1 MFLAVDLAGTVK
13 SAIENG
19 VILIENGEVNV
30 DKLPI
35 ALITL
40 IAQLVATTV
49 LFLIV
54 RFKFWNVVTSFVE
67 ARKNE
72 VQAQLD
78 KAENAKIEVEQ
89 ATIESNDLVQNARNT
104 ANNIIQQAKS
114 LSEKEA
120 EKIIND
126 AHEKI
131 ASDKEKA
138 LREIDQKEIELRRNI
153 QQEIVDVAYLLADK
167 MVNKQMDEKQNQLIV
182 DEFLNSDGTINDRN

>member
-49 LFLIV
+49 LFLVV
-54 RFKFWNVVTSFVE
+54 RFKFWNVVTSFID
-67 ARKNE
+67 ARKNA
-72 VQAQLD
+72 VQAELD

-89 ATIESNDLVQNARNT
+89 ATIESKELVQSARTT
-104 ANNIIQQAKS
+104 ANNIIQQAKT

-120 EKIIND
+120 EKILND
-126 AHEKI
+126 AHEQI
-131 ASDKEKA
+131 ESDKAKA
-138 LREIDQKEIELRRNI
+138 LREIDQKEIELRRNL

-167 MVNKQMDEKQNQLIV
+167 MVNKQMDEKQNQIIV
-182 DEFLNSDGTINDRN
+182 DEFLNSDGNVNDRN

>member
-19 VILIENGEVNV
+19 VILIENGDVNL

-35 ALITL
+35 AVITL

-67 ARKNE
+67 ARKNA
-72 VQAQLD
+72 VQVELD
-78 KAENAKIEVEQ
+78 KAENAKLEVEQ
-89 ATIESNDLVQNARNT
+89 ATIESKELVQSARTT
-104 ANNIIQQAKS
+104 ANNIIQQAKT

-120 EKIIND
+120 EKILND
-126 AHEKI
+126 AHEQI
-131 ASDKEKA
+131 ESDKAKA
-138 LREIDQKEIELRRNI
+138 LREIDQKEIELRRNL

-182 DEFLNSDGTINDRN
+182 DEFLSDGTINDRN

>member
-49 LFLIV
+49 LFLVV
-54 RFKFWNVVTSFVE
+54 RFKFWNVVTSFID
-67 ARKNE
+67 ARKNA
-72 VQAQLD
+72 VQAELD

-89 ATIESNDLVQNARNT
+89 ATIESKELVQSARTT
-104 ANNIIQQAKS
+104 ANNIIQQAKT

-120 EKIIND
+120 EKILND
-126 AHEKI
+126 AHSKI
-131 ASDKEKA
+131 ESDKEKA

>member
-49 LFLIV
+49 LFLVV
-54 RFKFWNVVTSFVE
+54 RFKFWNVVTSFID
-67 ARKNE
+67 ARKNA
-72 VQAQLD
+72 VQAELD

-89 ATIESNDLVQNARNT
+89 ATIESKELVQSARTT
-104 ANNIIQQAKS
+104 ANNIIQQAKT

-120 EKIIND
+120 EKILND
-126 AHEKI
+126 AHNKI
-131 ASDKEKA
+131 ESDKEKA

-167 MVNKQMDEKQNQLIV
+167 MVNKQMDEKQNQIIV
-182 DEFLNSDGTINDRN
+182 DEFLNSDGNVNDRN

>member
-49 LFLIV
+49 LFLVV
-54 RFKFWNVVTSFVE
+54 RFKFWNVVTSFID
-67 ARKNE
+67 ARKNA
-72 VQAQLD
+72 VQAELD

-89 ATIESNDLVQNARNT
+89 ATIESKELVQSARTT
-104 ANNIIQQAKS
+104 ANNIIQQAKT

-120 EKIIND
+120 EKILND
-126 AHEKI
+126 AHNKI
-131 ASDKEKA
+131 ESDKEKA

-182 DEFLNSDGTINDRN
+182 DEFLNSDGNVNDRN

>member
-19 VILIENGEVNV
+19 VILIENGDVNL

-35 ALITL
+35 AVITL

-49 LFLIV
+49 LFLVV

-67 ARKNE
+67 ARKNA
-72 VQAQLD
+72 VQVELD
-78 KAENAKIEVEQ
+78 KAENAKLEVEQ
-89 ATIESNDLVQNARNT
+89 ATIESKELVQNARTT
-104 ANNIIQQAKS
+104 ANNIIQQAKT

-120 EKIIND
+120 EKILND
-126 AHEKI
+126 AHDKI
-131 ASDKEKA
+131 ESDKEKA

>member
-67 ARKNE
+67 ARKNA
-72 VQAQLD
+72 VQTELD
-78 KAENAKIEVEQ
+78 KAENAKLEVEQ
-89 ATIESNDLVQNARNT
+89 ATIESKELVQNARVT
-104 ANNIIQQAKS
+104 ANNIIQQAKT

-120 EKIIND
+120 EKLLND
-126 AHEKI
+126 AHEQI
-131 ASDKEKA
+131 ASDKAKA

>member
-19 VILIENGEVNV
+19 VILIENGDVNL

-35 ALITL
+35 AVITL

-49 LFLIV
+49 LFLVV

-67 ARKNE
+67 ARKNA
-72 VQAQLD
+72 VQVELD
-78 KAENAKIEVEQ
+78 KAENAKLEVEQ
-89 ATIESNDLVQNARNT
+89 ATIESKELVQSARTT
-104 ANNIIQQAKS
+104 ANNIIQQAKT

-120 EKIIND
+120 EKILND
-126 AHEKI
+126 AHEQI
-131 ASDKEKA
+131 ESDKAKA
-138 LREIDQKEIELRRNI
+138 LREIDQKEIELRRNL

>member
-19 VILIENGEVNV
+19 VILIENGEVDV

-49 LFLIV
+49 LFLVV
-54 RFKFWNVVTSFVE
+54 RFKFWNVVTSFID
-67 ARKNE
+67 ARKNA
-72 VQAQLD
+72 VQAELD

-89 ATIESNDLVQNARNT
+89 ATIESKELVQSARTT
-104 ANNIIQQAKS
+104 ANNIIQQAKT

-120 EKIIND
+120 EKILND
-126 AHEKI
+126 AHNKI
-131 ASDKEKA
+131 ESDKEKA

>member
-49 LFLIV
+49 LFLVV
-54 RFKFWNVVTSFVE
+54 RFKFWNVVTSFID
-67 ARKNE
+67 ARKNA
-72 VQAQLD
+72 VQAELD

-89 ATIESNDLVQNARNT
+89 ATIESKELVQNARTT
-104 ANNIIQQAKS
+104 ANNIIQQSKT

-120 EKIIND
+120 EKILND
-126 AHEKI
+126 AHDKI
-131 ASDKEKA
+131 ESDKAKA
-138 LREIDQKEIELRRNI
+138 LREIDQKEIELRRNL

>member
-49 LFLIV
+49 LFLVV
-54 RFKFWNVVTSFVE
+54 RFKFWNVVTSFID
-67 ARKNE
+67 ARKNA
-72 VQAQLD
+72 VQAELD

-89 ATIESNDLVQNARNT
+89 ATIESKELVQNARTT
-104 ANNIIQQAKS
+104 ANNIIQQAKT

-120 EKIIND
+120 EEILND
-126 AHEKI
+126 AHDKI
-131 ASDKEKA
+131 ESDKEKA

-167 MVNKQMDEKQNQLIV
+167 MVNKQMDEKHNQLIV
-182 DEFLNSDGTINDRN
+182 DEFLNSDGTINDSN

>member
-19 VILIENGEVNV
+19 VILIENGDVNL

-35 ALITL
+35 AVITL

-49 LFLIV
+49 LFLVV

-67 ARKNE
+67 ARKNA
-72 VQAQLD
+72 VQVELD
-78 KAENAKIEVEQ
+78 KAENAKLEVEQ
-89 ATIESNDLVQNARNT
+89 ATIESKELVQSARTT
-104 ANNIIQQAKS
+104 ANNIIQQAKT

-120 EKIIND
+120 EKILND
-126 AHEKI
+126 AHEQI
-131 ASDKEKA
+131 ESDKAKA
-138 LREIDQKEIELRRNI
+138 LREIDQKEIELRRNL

-182 DEFLNSDGTINDRN
+182 DEFLSDGTINDRN

>member
-49 LFLIV
+49 LFLVV
-54 RFKFWNVVTSFVE
+54 RFKFWNVVTSFID
-67 ARKNE
+67 ARKNA
-72 VQAQLD
+72 VQAELD

-89 ATIESNDLVQNARNT
+89 ATIESKELVQNARTT
-104 ANNIIQQAKS
+104 ANNIIQQAKT

-120 EKIIND
+120 EKILND
-126 AHEKI
+126 AHDKI
-131 ASDKEKA
+131 ESDKEKA